1 MPPITRITEDQP
13 GGQEPATVLNPG
25 FRGNAQSSPETAE
38 MPAAAAAPYPD
49 APTTA
54 MPSAPELASLAA
66 TAGGEQCGNCGAPM
80 AADQRYCLEC
90 GERRGQARFTAPVA
104 ATSTQTVTETRGG
117 PVGARWSPGATLIAG
132 VATLLL
138 ALGIGVLIGHAGN
151 SGSSGNA
158 GKVSVVTVNGAGGAA
173 GAGAATAA
181 GTTTNPSSHS
191 GAGAKS
197 THKAKSAS
205 GASGNAASA
214 TAKTVTALPPPTVTL
229 GAKGSGAGY
238 QHGHFTG
245 NFFGGGG

>member
-1 MPPITRITEDQP
+1 
-13 GGQEPATVLNPG
+13 VLSPG
-25 FRGNAQSSPETAE
+25 FGGNAHARPETAE
-38 MPAAAAAPYPD
+38 MPAATGAPYP
-49 APTTA
+49 AAQTTE
-54 MPSAPELASLAA
+54 MPPAPELASLGA
-66 TAGGEQCGNCGAPM
+66 TAGGDHCANCDATM

-90 GERRGQARFTAPVA
+90 GERRGQARFEAPVA
-104 ATSTQTVTETRGG
+104 ATSTRTVTEARDRPIGS
-117 PVGARWSPGATLIAG
+117 RWSPGATLIAG

-138 ALGIGVLIGHAGN
+138 ALGVGVLIGRAGN

-158 GKVSVVTVNGAGGAA
+158 GKVSVVTVNGAGGTAAA
-173 GAGAATAA
+173 GAGTST

-191 GAGAKS
+191 GASNKS
-197 THKAKSAS
+197 HKAKSGS
-205 GASGNAASA
+205 GASANAASA